1 MWNGYEGICEITS
14 VTNAQNETYW
24 NDLKLQEALRS
35 GIDEALS
42 LRKKEMKKQ
51 LFKEVAN
58 QTGMIFYENTLT
70 LVWARRFAGYKRANL
85 LLRDFERF
93 INLVENSKYPIQ
105 IIWAG
110 KPYPEDYAAIDIFND
125 IYWKTKYI
133 DNCAILTGYE
143 LELSALLKRGSDIW
157 LNTPR
162 LYHEASG
169 TSGMTAAMNGSVN
182 LSIPDGWI
190 PEFARDKQNC
200 FLIEPA
206 ETQDPEEQAKIESER
221 LLALLEDEIAPMYY
235 DNHHEWL
242 SIVKQSM
249 RDVVPFFGAN
259 RMAQEYYDNMYSLA
273 GTNAK
278 PTETKT
284 VRKIEVV

>member
-1 MWNGYEGICEITS
+1 
-14 VTNAQNETYW
+14 
-24 NDLKLQEALRS
+24 
-35 GIDEALS
+35 
-42 LRKKEMKKQ
+42 
-51 LFKEVAN
+51 
-58 QTGMIFYENTLT
+58 
-70 LVWARRFAGYKRANL
+70 VWARRFAGYKRANL